1 MEIPAKPG
9 HGTARTYSDYH
20 GIEIALH
27 LSQDFRSGID
37 AMGFWIIGVG
47 KLVDEIRVRDFGSE
61 ALGIVLVIFRVAF
74 LDV

>member
-1 MEIPAKPG
+1 MEIPAKSG

-20 GIEIALH
+20 GIEITLH
-27 LSQDFRSGID
+27 LPQNFRSGID